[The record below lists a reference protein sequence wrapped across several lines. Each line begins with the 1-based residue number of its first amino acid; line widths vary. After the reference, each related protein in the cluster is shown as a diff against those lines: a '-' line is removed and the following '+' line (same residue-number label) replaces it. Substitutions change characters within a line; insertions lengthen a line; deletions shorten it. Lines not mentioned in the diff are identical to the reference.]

1 MLVEVLGVLK
11 LCVGLDQLEQL
22 TLVELVLL
30 LLGVLTLWVD
40 KLVGVL
46 LDGLLLV
53 LWVVAVDGVL
63 TELGVLQLTLLLV
76 LLLASSSCLA
86 RM

>member
-1 MLVEVLGVLK
+1 VLVEVLGVLK